1 MPLAAWQPLCRHAD
15 FSVISAVSPKNETG
29 RLSEI
34 CTPLAAS
41 MRLARASR
49 LPAVRARQI
58 A

>member
-1 MPLAAWQPLCRHAD
+1 MPLAAWQSSCRRAD
-15 FSVISAVSPKNETG
+15 LSVISAVSPKNETG

-49 LPAVRARQI
+49 LQAVLARQI